1 MQITSEFKDLKVKH
15 DNTNK
20 RIESLFHNYEL
31 QMSNF
36 FKNSMNDYN
45 EHFNQQLVQI
55 NDHMKHIDSQL
66 YHIRMSN
73 STIKVVPQPQEQQIP
88 VSTYRSS
95 YKQAA
100 LKQERTPNS
109 VSSKYLASPQPIQV
123 RNDASQM
130 PFISHRRYASVTS
143 IL

>member
-45 EHFNQQLVQI
+45 EHFN
-55 NDHMKHIDSQL
+55 
-66 YHIRMSN
+66 
-73 STIKVVPQPQEQQIP
+73 
-88 VSTYRSS
+88 
-95 YKQAA
+95 
-100 LKQERTPNS
+100 
-109 VSSKYLASPQPIQV
+109 
-123 RNDASQM
+123 
-130 PFISHRRYASVTS
+130 
-143 IL
+143 